1 MLKQIQARLQAQ
13 GLRDQARS
21 WFAIKAE
28 AGAEQ
33 AEVLIYDYIG
43 WGGVTAIDFAKELKA
58 VTAKTI
64 TVRLNTPGGDVFD
77 GLAIYNSLKAH
88 GAAIHVRVD
97 GLAASIGSII
107 AMAGKTITM
116 GESAFLMIH
125 NPWALVVGNAKD
137 MREMADTLDKIGG
150 SLAGVY
156 AGRPGVT
163 IEQAQAWMDADS
175 WFNAQEANAAGLA
188 DAVQG
193 GAEDAAQAA
202 ARFDLSGYAN
212 VPAAYQSGA
221 AAPESSVRAAAVAEE
236 QGRER
241 TALMRRRLALVERG
255 AQSRQPTGGA

>member
-1 MLKQIQARLQAQ
+1 MLKHIQARLHSQ
-13 GLRDQARS
+13 GLRDHARS

-28 AGAEQ
+28 AGSDQ

-43 WGGVTAIDFAKELKA
+43 WGGVTAVDFAKELKA

-77 GLAIYNSLKAH
+77 GLAIFNSLKAH
-88 GAAIHVRVD
+88 GAEIRVRVD

-107 AMAGKTITM
+107 AMAGRTITM

-125 NPWALVVGNAKD
+125 NPWALVIGNAKD
-137 MREMADTLDKIGG
+137 MREMADTLEKIGG

-163 IEQAQAWMDADS
+163 IEQAQAWMDADT
-175 WFNAQEANAAGLA
+175 WFNAEEAKAAGLA

-193 GAEDAAQAA
+193 GSQDDAQAA
-202 ARFDLSGYAN
+202 SRFDLSGYAN
-212 VPAAYQSGA
+212 VPAAYQAG
-221 AAPESSVRAAAVAEE
+221 SVSPDVPTSATQRAE
-236 QGRER
+236 QQGSTR

-255 AQSRQPTGGA
+255 EQSR